1 MPTNYSDLLIA
12 KRKRIANRNSKTE
25 TSLWRI
31 CHSNCKNRGVEE
43 LRKLQC
49 NVSRRTD
56 YARATCVL
64 MLALGSSPE
73 FVAKNLGIDV
83 ATAYR
88 YKNLYLRGKTRSLLD
103 DRYRGRLDSRQIS
116 LLCEELERHI
126 YTDAKSVAEWAEGD
140 FRSSIYSL
148 AIWWIF
154 LNRIGF
160 TYKKTTEVPCET
172 DAEEQGAFVQMIK
185 EHFSCKKEGNIY
197 YYADGTHPTHNT
209 CSTYTWIRKGRRL
222 EQPTVS
228 GREPSQHQRG
238 LLNAHDVTDVIAHEC
253 PSVNTDSIIA
263 LYKAA
268 LEWHPE
274 AKNIYIITDNACYY
288 LSKKLRE

>member
-49 NVSRRTD
+49 NVSGRTD

-64 MLALGSSPE
+64 MLALGSRPE

-116 LLCEELERHI
+116 LLCEELERYI

-209 CSTYTWIRKGRRL
+209 RFTYAWIKKGKRL
-222 EQPTVS
+222 EQPT
-228 GREPSQHQRG
+228 
-238 LLNAHDVTDVIAHEC
+238 L
-253 PSVNTDSIIA
+253 
-263 LYKAA
+263 
-268 LEWHPE
+268 
-274 AKNIYIITDNACYY
+274 
-288 LSKKLRE
+288 